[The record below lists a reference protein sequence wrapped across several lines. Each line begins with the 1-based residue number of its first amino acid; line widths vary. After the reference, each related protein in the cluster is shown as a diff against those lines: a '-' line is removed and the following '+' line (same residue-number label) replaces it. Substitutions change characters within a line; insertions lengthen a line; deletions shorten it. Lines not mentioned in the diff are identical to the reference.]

1 VTIDVSA
8 VEAID
13 VRDLGRARASFRD
26 DARPLVLKQNAAPLL
41 GLAE

>member
-1 VTIDVSA
+1 VTIDDFSLITPDRWL
-8 VEAID
+8 ED
-13 VRDLGRARASFRD
+13 FARTSFRD